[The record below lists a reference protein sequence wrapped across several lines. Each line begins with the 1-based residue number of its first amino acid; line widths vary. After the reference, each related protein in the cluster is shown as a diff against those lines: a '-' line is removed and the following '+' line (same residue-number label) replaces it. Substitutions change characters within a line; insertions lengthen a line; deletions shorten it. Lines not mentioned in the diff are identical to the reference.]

1 MEIPGATDPFWAEVV
16 SGEGEEEEAVYTV
29 RDEKGQDH
37 VVQRQYLRERKW
49 GTVAF
54 SGVTPDTKHDTY
66 ASQCFLKKTL
76 QWWEDNYVNTG
87 KENINSVH
95 IHSDNAS
102 HFKSRKSMHFLSQIK
117 VLFAW
122 VSWVTWSFGCP
133 GHGKGPWDGFGGM
146 LKRVMR
152 RAIIDGGVVMRNGKD
167 VYEFLVK
174 RFCTEEWTRSHSDYT
189 INQIVVQ
196 YAEQAEMNDA
206 RPKHEK
212 DYEAI
217 HGIQKSFGY
226 MGLREDI
233 VLQREWDCWCRG
245 CFKAAGIVGDKED
258 NLDSNYQ
265 CKNCVLG
272 KKQKWFESSVGRSDA
287 AGVAAARGV
296 RQAEGKETAL
306 KLKAGDFVVVQDRE
320 DQSWTVPFMIGQICD
335 TGEGCVRTFTE
346 RETIERRRFDAGDTA
361 ITVRWYDIH
370 LLTNIESILIL
381 RVWVAVQAKARS
393 AGSAKANFRAT
404 AS

>member
-1 MEIPGATDPFWAEVV
+1 MLKIDCDWAENFTIGQKRSIQSEYWVDVQASLFITISKLLDSSLFEAKKGVLAAEQEVTVEIPGATDPFWAEVV

-76 QWWEDNYVNTG
+76 QWWEDHYVKTG

-167 VYEFLVK
+167 VYDFLVR
-174 RFCTEEWTRSHSDYT
+174 RFCTEEWKRSHSDYT

-196 YAEQAEMNDA
+196 YAEHTIWLIAV
-206 RPKHEK
+206 R
-212 DYEAI
+212 
-217 HGIQKSFGY
+217 
-226 MGLREDI
+226 
-233 VLQREWDCWCRG
+233 LQWLLCSAVRR
-245 CFKAAGIVGDKED
+245 AG
-258 NLDSNYQ
+258 
-265 CKNCVLG
+265 
-272 KKQKWFESSVGRSDA
+272 
-287 AGVAAARGV
+287 
-296 RQAEGKETAL
+296 
-306 KLKAGDFVVVQDRE
+306 
-320 DQSWTVPFMIGQICD
+320 
-335 TGEGCVRTFTE
+335 
-346 RETIERRRFDAGDTA
+346 
-361 ITVRWYDIH
+361 
-370 LLTNIESILIL
+370 
-381 RVWVAVQAKARS
+381 
-393 AGSAKANFRAT
+393 
-404 AS
+404 